1 MEAYILSVSG
11 AVLVSAVAVI
21 LLPEGKTGKFI
32 GGILKLF
39 CLLVIL
45 LPIPKMLEKYLG
57 QDAEISSFSEEG
69 ELDDEFI
76 DYMFSKRAEEEAK
89 QLKEQIDEEFEIVV
103 NIQIEWEYAE
113 YAYNVT
119 KVTVKIEN
127 FGIYGD
133 DEHINVI
140 EQVKEYVAGIYQG
153 TEVEVNE

>member
-1 MEAYILSVSG
+1 M
-11 AVLVSAVAVI
+11 
-21 LLPEGKTGKFI
+21 
-32 GGILKLF
+32 
-39 CLLVIL
+39 
-45 LPIPKMLEKYLG
+45 
-57 QDAEISSFSEEG
+57 
-69 ELDDEFI
+69 DDEFI
-76 DYMFSKRAEEEAK
+76 DYMFSKRAEEEAT
-89 QLKEQIDEEFEIVV
+89 QLEEQIDEEFEIVV

>member
-57 QDAEISSFSEEG
+57 QDAEIPSFSEEG
-69 ELDDEFI
+69 ELDEEFI
-76 DYMFSKRAEEEAK
+76 EYMFSKRAEEEAEK
-89 QLKEQIDEEFEIVV
+89 LEEQIDEEFEIVV

-119 KVTVKIEN
+119 KVTVKVEN

-140 EQVKEYVAGIYQG
+140 EQVKEYVAEIYQG

>member
-11 AVLVSAVAVI
+11 AVLVSAVAVM

-45 LPIPKMLEKYLG
+45 LPIPKMLGKYLG
-57 QDAEISSFSEEG
+57 QDAEIPSFSEEG
-69 ELDDEFI
+69 ELDEDFI
-76 DYMFSKRAEEEAK
+76 DYMFDRRAEEEAK
-89 QLKEQIDEEFEIVV
+89 LLEKQITDKFDIVV
-103 NIQIEWEYAE
+103 NIQIKWEYAE

-119 KVTVKIEN
+119 KIMVKIKN

-140 EQVKEYVAGIYQG
+140 EQVKEYVAESYQG

>member
-11 AVLVSAVAVI
+11 AVLVSAVAVM
-21 LLPEGKTGKFI
+21 LLPEGKIGKFI

-45 LPIPKMLEKYLG
+45 LPIPKMLGKYLG
-57 QDAEISSFSEEG
+57 QDMEIPSFSEEG
-69 ELDDEFI
+69 ELDDGFI
-76 DYMFSKRAEEEAK
+76 DYMFDKRAKEEAELLKK
-89 QLKEQIDEEFEIVV
+89 QIEEKFEIVV
-103 NIQIEWEYAE
+103 NIQIKWEYAE

-119 KVTVKIEN
+119 KITVKIEN

-153 TEVEVNE
+153 SEVEVNE

>member
-11 AVLVSAVAVI
+11 AVLVSAVAVM

-45 LPIPKMLEKYLG
+45 LPIPKMLGKYLG
-57 QDAEISSFSEEG
+57 QDAEIPSLSEEG
-69 ELDDEFI
+69 ELDEDFI
-76 DYMFSKRAEEEAK
+76 DYMFDRRAEEEAK
-89 QLKEQIDEEFEIVV
+89 LLEKQITDKFDIVV
-103 NIQIEWEYAE
+103 NIQIKWEYAE

-119 KVTVKIEN
+119 KIMVKIEN

-140 EQVKEYVAGIYQG
+140 EQVKEYVAESYQG

>member
-11 AVLVSAVAVI
+11 AVLVSAVAVM

-45 LPIPKMLEKYLG
+45 LPIPKILGKYLG
-57 QDAEISSFSEEG
+57 QDAEIPSFSEEG
-69 ELDDEFI
+69 ELDEDFI
-76 DYMFSKRAEEEAK
+76 DYMFDRRAEEEAK
-89 QLKEQIDEEFEIVV
+89 LLEKQITDKFDIVV
-103 NIQIEWEYAE
+103 NIQIKWEYAE

-119 KVTVKIEN
+119 KIMVKIEN

-140 EQVKEYVAGIYQG
+140 EQVKEYVAESYQG